1 VLLAAAVGT
10 PAQFRLIGPV
20 PESERDRG
28 LKFIRAAYVWF
39 ILAMALLAL
48 VPVYNMSIYQPLT
61 GASVPFSHAFFGAYQ
76 MEGG

>member
-1 VLLAAAVGT
+1 
-10 PAQFRLIGPV
+10 
-20 PESERDRG
+20 
-28 LKFIRAAYVWF
+28 
-39 ILAMALLAL
+39 MALLAL